1 LKEEVHEELVAE
13 LQKLEKDGLA
23 EVHVEEFTDAD
34 PKNEQVAKLSRTTV
48 RIIVSPG
55 VPYRPLI

>member
-1 LKEEVHEELVAE
+1 VHEELVAE

-48 RIIVSPG
+48 SDIFFLQVFHTDH
-55 VPYRPLI
+55 